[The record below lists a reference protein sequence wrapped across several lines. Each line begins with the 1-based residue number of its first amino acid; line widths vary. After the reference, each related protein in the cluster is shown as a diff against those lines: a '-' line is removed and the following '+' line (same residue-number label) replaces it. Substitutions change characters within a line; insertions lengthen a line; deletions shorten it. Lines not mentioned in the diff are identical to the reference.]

1 MLEQIIKA
9 ENKGLLEEIKAEC
22 PCPVSLAMIKNY
34 VAILIPAYLF
44 NIGLQRQSA
53 TIAEVIPSILRE
65 ISYWEIIKEKS
76 SPTGKQLCQRLI
88 DEFKTRFDYEL
99 NSYLYEVSNYML
111 LENFLYYLNF
121 I

>member
-22 PCPVSLAMIKNY
+22 PCPVSLATIKNY
-34 VAILIPAYLF
+34 VSILIPAYLF
-44 NIGLQRQSA
+44 KIGLQRQSA
-53 TIAEVIPSILRE
+53 IIAEVCTIYYESNFRLGK
-65 ISYWEIIKEKS
+65 IKEKT
-76 SPTGKQLCQRLI
+76 SPTVKQLFQRLI

-99 NSYLYEVSNYML
+99 NSHLYQVSNYML
-111 LENFLYYLNF
+111 LKNYLYYLNF

>member
-1 MLEQIIKA
+1 
-9 ENKGLLEEIKAEC
+9 LLEEIKAEC